1 MEQKY
6 WKVICMRNKL
16 KVSCLWNK
24 GNCILVDGL
33 RAGDFFCCLAQVS
46 MTLPVF
52 PSSKPLCALLACL
65 IIYN

>member
-46 MTLPVF
+46 
-52 PSSKPLCALLACL
+52 
-65 IIYN
+65 